1 MIQSH
6 DDITVVS
13 FVTSR
18 TKRDMAVVTLSTND
32 NLKFLE
38 NVKQGFKRKCSWNK
52 YRSEIRTQ
60 LTKKNRLSD

>member
-1 MIQSH
+1 M
-6 DDITVVS
+6 
-13 FVTSR
+13 TSS

-52 YRSEIRTQ
+52 YRSEIRTP